1 MVGSTISRI
10 TLNIYLDLPRVL
22 PIQPRPKLVQI
33 RSNSDNISMSFDLP
47 RASGRF

>member
-10 TLNIYLDLPRVL
+10 TLNIYLDLPRVFL
-22 PIQPRPKLVQI
+22 PIQPRQQLVQI
-33 RSNSDNISMSFDLP
+33 NSDNISMSFDLP